1 MVKTKVH
8 FKKFLA
14 SVVMAMALVANFAPT
29 IVEAAPVSQN
39 LMTVTNQ
46 SYTDKPNLVKTS
58 GDYLQATTIYEVNG
72 NAVLTV
78 DIFYRL
84 QKDGTYKAVYYN
96 CVNADGSISFSERD
110 IADTDNVIYVDD
122 NDLGLEKGQIVWAE
136 IRALLDEVGYY

>member
-1 MVKTKVH
+1 MKTKVH
-8 FKKFLA
+8 FKKILA
-14 SVVMAMALVANFAPT
+14 SVVMAMALVANFAS

-122 NDLGLEKGQIVWAE
+122 NNLGLEKGQIVWAE

>member
-8 FKKFLA
+8 FKNFLA
-14 SVVMAMALVANFAPT
+14 SVVMAMALVANFAP

-122 NDLGLEKGQIVWAE
+122 NNLGLEKAQIVWAE

>member
-8 FKKFLA
+8 FKNFLA
-14 SVVMAMALVANFAPT
+14 SVVMAMALVANFAP

-58 GDYLQATTIYEVNG
+58 GDYLQATTTYEVNG
-72 NAVLTV
+72 NTVLTV

-136 IRALLDEVGYY
+136 IRALLDEAGYY